1 MVTKEDCLKMLNSI
15 EQNVYGVYT
24 ISRSMHKKVNET
36 VILNGEEIELKYKN
50 IIPECIEYLK
60 NMLGE

>member
-15 EQNVYGVYT
+15 EQNGYNIYT
-24 ISRSMHKKVNET
+24 IPNMNKRVNKT
-36 VILNGEEIELKYKN
+36 IIFDGEKIELKYEN